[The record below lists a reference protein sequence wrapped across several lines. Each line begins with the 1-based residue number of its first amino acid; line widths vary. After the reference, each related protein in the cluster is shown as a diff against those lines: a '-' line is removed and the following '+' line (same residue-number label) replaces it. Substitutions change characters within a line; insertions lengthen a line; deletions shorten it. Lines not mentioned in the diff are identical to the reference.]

1 MPDVGLEPLFPKL
14 FTFGPDKS
22 SHLRENAG
30 KKRGEKF
37 NGASAEEGR
46 TGMMGEDEEEIRR
59 KKGKMRRK
67 KREDEEE
74 AGGR

>member
-59 KKGKMRRK
+59 KMRRK
-67 KREDEEE
+67 EEDEEE
-74 AGGR
+74 EGGR